1 MQAFTSVNCPL
12 TGDEAK
18 TLFTNLRNKYTR
30 DKKKIDGKKVS
41 GAGTDEVTQAVK
53 EASEIYPFM
62 KWLEPYI
69 KPRKTVSY
77 YKPVGVEE
85 EFNDDTEEESRP
97 ITPTPSETDSD
108 VPSNSSGTSRYCGVF
123 TVPFIRISL
132 DCFSEN
138 KYGLLYRFVLLCYV
152 DK

>member
-1 MQAFTSVNCPL
+1 
-12 TGDEAK
+12 
-18 TLFTNLRNKYTR
+18 
-30 DKKKIDGKKVS
+30 
-41 GAGTDEVTQAVK
+41 
-53 EASEIYPFM
+53 M

-108 VPSNSSGTSRYCGVF
+108 VPSDSSGTSRYCGVF

>member
-1 MQAFTSVNCPL
+1 M
-12 TGDEAK
+12 
-18 TLFTNLRNKYTR
+18 
-30 DKKKIDGKKVS
+30 
-41 GAGTDEVTQAVK
+41 K

-69 KPRKTVSY
+69 KPRKTVSN
-77 YKPVGVEE
+77 YKAVGVEE
-85 EFNDDTEEESRP
+85 EFNDDIEEESRP
-97 ITPTPSETDSD
+97 ITPTASETDSD
-108 VPSNSSGTSRYCGVF
+108 VPSNSSSYCGVF